1 MQSTLFPQ
9 SSKPWQPHAYQKKAV
24 KFLLEHAASALFL
37 DPGLGKTSITLAAI
51 KLLKKKK
58 LLNKVLLIAPL
69 RVCYSVWPKEVG
81 KWSDFGDLK
90 VAVLHGPKK
99 EEALRSEADIY
110 VINPEGLDWLLKA
123 EKTKT
128 GTGKTKVNIDFR
140 RFKRLGFD
148 TLVVDE
154 LSKFKHTNTNRFK
167 ALKLVLHLFSRRWG
181 LTGSPASNGLLD
193 LFGQCFVLDQG
204 RTLGQYISHY
214 RMKYFIQSHDGF
226 SWNIRQGAEQEI
238 YERLNPLALRMAA
251 EDYLDMP
258 TLIENNI
265 RVDLPENVM
274 SMYNTLE
281 EDLIAKIDANII
293 VASTAAAAS
302 IKCRQV
308 ANGGIYIDPEVEA
321 LVKLP
326 KSSREWVN
334 LHTEK
339 VDALADLIEELQGS
353 PLLVAYD
360 FAHDLDRLQSKL
372 GMEVPY
378 IGGGVSAKRSAE
390 LEYLW
395 NQGKL
400 PVLLGHPQAMA
411 HGLNLQ
417 EMGHH
422 VCWHS
427 LCYNYELYDQFIR
440 RVLRQGNKSKNVV
453 VHHIMAR
460 GTVDEAILATLK
472 NKMKGQDALF
482 NALKE
487 YQRGKRKT
495 C

>member
-1 MQSTLFPQ
+1 MQSELFKPL
-9 SSKPWQPHAYQKKAV
+9 STPWQPHAYQKKAV

-51 KLLKKKK
+51 KLLKQKKV
-58 LLNKVLLIAPL
+58 LDKVLLIAPL
-69 RVCYSVWPKEVG
+69 RVCYSVWPKEVD
-81 KWSDFGDLK
+81 KWTDFGGIK

-99 EEALRSEADIY
+99 DEALKSEADVY
-110 VINPEGLDWLLKA
+110 VINPEGLDWLLQVK
-123 EKTKT
+123 KTKT
-128 GTGKTKVNIDFR
+128 ATGKTKVDVDLR
-140 RFKRLGFD
+140 RFKAFGFD

-167 ALKLVLHLFSRRWG
+167 ALKLVLNTFRRRWG

-204 RTLGQYISHY
+204 RTLGPYISHY
-214 RMKYFIQSHDGF
+214 RMKYFVPSHDGF
-226 SWNIRQGAEQEI
+226 SWNIREGAEQEI
-238 YERLNPLALRMAA
+238 YDRIRPLALRMAA
-251 EDYLDMP
+251 DDYLDMP

-265 RVDLPENVM
+265 RVDLPDNVM
-274 SMYNTLE
+274 RIYDQLE
-281 EDLIAKIDANII
+281 EDLIAKLDSKVI

-302 IKCRQV
+302 MKCRQV
-308 ANGGIYIDPEVEA
+308 ANGGIYLDQDVQA

-326 KSSREWVN
+326 KSKREWVN

-360 FAHDLDRLQSKL
+360 FEHDLDRLREKL
-372 GMEVPY
+372 GVDVPY

-390 LEYLW
+390 LEAQW
-395 NQGKL
+395 NAGKL

-417 EMGHH
+417 EMGNH

-427 LCYNYELYDQFIR
+427 LTWDYELYDQFIR
-440 RVLRQGNKSKNVV
+440 RVLRQGNKSKKVFC
-453 VHHIMAR
+453 HHIMAK
-460 GTVDEAILATLK
+460 GTIDEAVLAAVK
-472 NKMKGQDALF
+472 SKRKGQNALFDALKK
-482 NALKE
+482 L
-487 YQRGKRKT
+487 RK
-495 C
+495 